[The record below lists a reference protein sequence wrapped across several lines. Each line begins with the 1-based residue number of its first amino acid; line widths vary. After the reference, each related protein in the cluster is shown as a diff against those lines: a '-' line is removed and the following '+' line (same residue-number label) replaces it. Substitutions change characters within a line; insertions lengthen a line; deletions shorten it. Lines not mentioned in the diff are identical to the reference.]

1 MYNYRKI
8 LLLKLLCL
16 IPTRKDLSSLQ
27 AASPGPGPSTTMAM
41 RAVAMAPMLKPTK
54 KKVKTITLQDYPEVS
69 FVLRSGL
76 NVRV

>member
-27 AASPGPGPSTTMAM
+27 AAMAM
-41 RAVAMAPMLKPTK
+41 RAVATAPMPKATK
-54 KKVKTITLQDYPEVS
+54 KKVKTITLQDYPEVG